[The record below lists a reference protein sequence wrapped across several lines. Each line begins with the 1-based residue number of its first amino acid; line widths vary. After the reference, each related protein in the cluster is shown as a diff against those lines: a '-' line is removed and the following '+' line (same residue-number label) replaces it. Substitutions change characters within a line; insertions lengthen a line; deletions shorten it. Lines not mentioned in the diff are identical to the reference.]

1 MLRSIIIVIASLTFV
16 ANVFAH
22 ENWPEFRG
30 PNGDGISD
38 ATGLPATF
46 SDTENVRWKTAIHD
60 KGWSSP
66 VVWGDQIW
74 LTTATEDGKQLFAIC
89 VDLNSGQITRDIK
102 LFDIEK
108 PQDAIAF
115 NSYASPTPAIEAG
128 RVYVHFGSPG
138 TAAIDTAT
146 GQVLWTRQDLPCNH
160 FRGAG
165 SSPIIV
171 DNLLV
176 LTFDGFDYNY
186 LVALDKRRGETVWR
200 HDRGIDYGTRYQGN
214 GDYHKA
220 FSTPKVIEV
229 DGKRQMISPSAGAT
243 IAYDP
248 ATGDELWRVKSG
260 GMNAAARPLF
270 AGGLV
275 FCTAPAGGWQ
285 LFAVK
290 PEGRGDISDTN
301 VAWKFPKGVPS
312 RSSPILL
319 DGLIYMVNDGG
330 IMSCVEAETGKLVWQ
345 YRHGGN
351 FTASPI
357 YADGKI
363 YFFGEEG
370 QAPVIEPGREY
381 KLIAENKLEPGFMSS
396 PAVVGKSLLL
406 RTKTDLYR
414 IEKTP

>member
-146 GQVLWTRQDLPCNH
+146 GQVLWNCAKICRATIFAGRDRRRSLSIICWSLRSTVSITTTWSRSINA
-160 FRGAG
+160 GA
-165 SSPIIV
+165 
-171 DNLLV
+171 
-176 LTFDGFDYNY
+176 
-186 LVALDKRRGETVWR
+186 KRFG
-200 HDRGIDYGTRYQGN
+200 GTT
-214 GDYHKA
+214 A
-220 FSTPKVIEV
+220 ASTMAPGTKEMVTTT
-229 DGKRQMISPSAGAT
+229 KPSA
-243 IAYDP
+243 P
-248 ATGDELWRVKSG
+248 
-260 GMNAAARPLF
+260 
-270 AGGLV
+270 
-275 FCTAPAGGWQ
+275 
-285 LFAVK
+285 
-290 PEGRGDISDTN
+290 
-301 VAWKFPKGVPS
+301 PK
-312 RSSPILL
+312 
-319 DGLIYMVNDGG
+319 
-330 IMSCVEAETGKLVWQ
+330 
-345 YRHGGN
+345 
-351 FTASPI
+351 
-357 YADGKI
+357 
-363 YFFGEEG
+363 
-370 QAPVIEPGREY
+370 
-381 KLIAENKLEPGFMSS
+381 
-396 PAVVGKSLLL
+396 
-406 RTKTDLYR
+406 
-414 IEKTP
+414 